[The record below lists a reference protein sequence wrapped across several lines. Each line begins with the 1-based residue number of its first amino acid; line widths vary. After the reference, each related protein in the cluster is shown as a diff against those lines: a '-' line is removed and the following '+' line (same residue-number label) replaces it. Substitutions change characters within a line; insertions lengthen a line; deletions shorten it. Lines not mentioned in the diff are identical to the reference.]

1 MRRKRINHY
10 ADVVCR
16 MFMGWRMAE
25 DLETL
30 AALPD
35 GRIHLDLLT
44 GSAKHN
50 ESGSLNLHI
59 GGGIQAWLRE
69 ECEKDGIDF
78 NALRSADLWVD
89 VDTSKI
95 ATNRKRIA
103 CFNFDASSK
112 LTTDEA
118 EYTAQVSESHKWHN
132 RLSA

>member
-1 MRRKRINHY
+1 
-10 ADVVCR
+10 
-16 MFMGWRMAE
+16 MGWRMAE

-35 GRIHLDLLT
+35 GRIHLNLLA
-44 GSAKHN
+44 GSAEHS
-50 ESGSLNLHI
+50 ESGSLNLRI
-59 GGGIQAWLRE
+59 GGEIQAWLRK

-78 NALRSADLWVD
+78 SALRSADLWID

-95 ATNRKRIA
+95 ATNRKRIV

-118 EYTAQVSESHKWHN
+118 EYTGRVSESHKWHG